1 MNKYYNMYNMYMPRG
16 RSVNTQ
22 ETRYQSESETD
33 EESPL
38 FDFKDGSNTED
49 EFDESNYNI
58 DIHKRWLSKQ
68 WSKND
73 REFIGYAKKM
83 WEILPDNLQ
92 LTLLSYVTEG
102 YGKYFGVERQKILIH
117 NLLKSY
123 HKGRNGKNNL
133 YGHFIG
139 SEHRPCCTECGKSCV
154 GKLCGGKTHCKECK
168 RTLLDGAFYFEENKN
183 NNEKM
188 RCKPAGENE
197 GGYKRTRRRRKKNRK
212 KRTKKKAR
220 RKRRRKSSNRRRR
233 RKR

>member
-1 MNKYYNMYNMYMPRG
+1 MYNMYNIYMSRRRRSATPR
-16 RSVNTQ
+16 RNAND
-22 ETRYQSESETD
+22 SE
-33 EESPL
+33 L
-38 FDFKDGSNTED
+38 DGYNTED
-49 EFDESNYNI
+49 EFPLNRSNI
-58 DIHKRWLSKQ
+58 DIHGKWLQKERDE
-68 WSKND
+68 ND
-73 REFIGYAKKM
+73 RPLIRDTKSM
-83 WEILPDNLQ
+83 WEIVPADLKPALLYY
-92 LTLLSYVTEG
+92 LTEED
-102 YGKYFGVERQKILIH
+102 GKSLGAEEQKNLIH
-117 NLLKSY
+117 DVVRSY
-123 HKGRNGKNNL
+123 HKGRNGKNNK
-133 YGHFIG
+133 YGHAILD
-139 SEHRPCCTECGKSCV
+139 EHRPCCTECVKSCV